1 MALNRVLPRR
11 GGSGRLKRV
20 ESAPSLL
27 TPVWE
32 PEHGEEAEE
41 PPPAMPSRGSLPTY
55 SASSLD
61 LPMLHREC
69 KSDEGALQ
77 PRWGSEHLFRNL
89 LPPRWAQLLGR
100 LGQAADASQ
109 ALGMLE
115 LVAAASERLQ
125 SDPLPLEVSSGLVEE
140 SYQLKRELSS
150 GRGFRVVEGVA
161 LCGQRNYSLKFVHGH
176 GVRATRPL
184 DTMQCLH
191 LITSFVGEVFAH
203 PTFVCVVMRWGMH
216 EVDGSHQ
223 LAAVIAEAVR
233 LLRELL
239 PSGGQSRYL
248 RLSSSV
254 LQRLLLRMACLDS
267 HLGDS
272 LWLP

>member
-1 MALNRVLPRR
+1 MAQMALNRVLPRR

-77 PRWGSEHLFRNL
+77 PRQRRSTLWQSAARGESDTRLCVPPPCRWGSEHLFRNL

-109 ALGMLE
+109 AHTHTHT
-115 LVAAASERLQ
+115 AHARA
-125 SDPLPLEVSSGLVEE
+125 PGL
-140 SYQLKRELSS
+140 
-150 GRGFRVVEGVA
+150 A
-161 LCGQRNYSLKFVHGH
+161 L
-176 GVRATRPL
+176 
-184 DTMQCLH
+184 
-191 LITSFVGEVFAH
+191 
-203 PTFVCVVMRWGMH
+203 
-216 EVDGSHQ
+216 
-223 LAAVIAEAVR
+223 
-233 LLRELL
+233 
-239 PSGGQSRYL
+239 
-248 RLSSSV
+248 
-254 LQRLLLRMACLDS
+254 
-267 HLGDS
+267 
-272 LWLP
+272 

>member
-1 MALNRVLPRR
+1 MSQALLLNRVLPRR

-77 PRWGSEHLFRNL
+77 PRQRRSTLWQSAARGESDT
-89 LPPRWAQLLGR
+89 R
-100 LGQAADASQ
+100 LC

-125 SDPLPLEVSSGLVEE
+125 SDPLPLE
-140 SYQLKRELSS
+140 
-150 GRGFRVVEGVA
+150 
-161 LCGQRNYSLKFVHGH
+161 
-176 GVRATRPL
+176 
-184 DTMQCLH
+184 
-191 LITSFVGEVFAH
+191 
-203 PTFVCVVMRWGMH
+203 
-216 EVDGSHQ
+216 
-223 LAAVIAEAVR
+223 VR

>member
-1 MALNRVLPRR
+1 MSQALLLNRVLPRR

-77 PRWGSEHLFRNL
+77 PRQRRSTLWQSAARGESDT
-89 LPPRWAQLLGR
+89 R
-100 LGQAADASQ
+100 LC

-125 SDPLPLEVSSGLVEE
+125 SDPLPL
-140 SYQLKRELSS
+140 
-150 GRGFRVVEGVA
+150 
-161 LCGQRNYSLKFVHGH
+161 
-176 GVRATRPL
+176 
-184 DTMQCLH
+184 
-191 LITSFVGEVFAH
+191 EVFAH